1 MAPQKVSRRIPF
13 RLHPRV
19 FAALGSDLVTNDFVA
34 ITELVK
40 NSYDAFADRV
50 DVRFRA
56 DETRGDSI
64 EIQDNGLGMDR
75 ASVETVWC
83 VVGLLP
89 RI

>member
-1 MAPQKVSRRIPF
+1 MAKTSKATRIPF

-50 DVRFRA
+50 DVSFGSDPEQGTYIR
-56 DETRGDSI
+56 DTR
-64 EIQDNGLGMDR
+64 
-75 ASVETVWC
+75 
-83 VVGLLP
+83 
-89 RI
+89 